1 MGKTMNLKKTFSA
14 LFGKSNNSEE
24 ICNLN
29 KSKKLFFTG
38 HEELSIS
45 ASHDA
50 KAKDVSE
57 IAYKIMQ
64 KYINKP
70 NLILRYIESKGTKVV
85 LAPKLSL
92 FLKIIGYEP
101 GFIPAHSGIKAGI
114 LNFAVQIAA
123 KETPNFALCIP
134 DLFICCQKELS
145 LYFLSYQFHHWLSY
159 QYKLPGYDIESMN
172 LFKNTF
178 NTNSNLH
185 CLSINQILSL
195 KDTVERDKQAIDF
208 VQKFVREQ
216 VGAKERLNSIIAGKA
231 VKI

>member
-1 MGKTMNLKKTFSA
+1 MNFKKLFSV
-14 LFGKSNNSEE
+14 LFKKSNNNEE

-57 IAYKIMQ
+57 LAYKIMQ
-64 KYINKP
+64 KYIDKP
-70 NLILRYIESKGTKVV
+70 NFILRYIEAKGTKVV
-85 LAPKLSL
+85 LAPKLAL
-92 FLKIIGYEP
+92 ILKIIGYEP
-101 GFIPAHSGIKAGI
+101 GFIPAHQGIKAGI
-114 LNFAVQIAA
+114 LNFAIQIAS
-123 KETPNFALCIP
+123 KEAPNFALCVP
-134 DLFICCQKELS
+134 DLFLCCKKELS

-159 QYKLPGYDIESMN
+159 QYKLPGYDMESMS

-178 NTNSNLH
+178 NTNSSLH
-185 CLSINQILSL
+185 NLSINQILAL
-195 KDTVERDKQAIDF
+195 KDTVERDKQALDF